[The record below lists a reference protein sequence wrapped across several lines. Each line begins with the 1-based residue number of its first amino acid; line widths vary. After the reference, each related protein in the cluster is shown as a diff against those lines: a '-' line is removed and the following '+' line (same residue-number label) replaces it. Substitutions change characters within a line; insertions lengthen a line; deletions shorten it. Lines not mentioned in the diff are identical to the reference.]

1 MKKIR
6 KILIIIMLAT
16 AINTVA
22 QSGYQSFLNGDTIQW
37 NFIHSY
43 SESGPHYFVFIATDT
58 FNIESVPCR
67 KLKSYGV
74 SNRNGIYYYHEYTS
88 AIRQY
93 LSEDTSTGRL
103 WMYFC
108 NNSDTTHFTKKLLV
122 DMSLNVGDTFTFPLY
137 NNIHDDDT
145 LVYVVDSI
153 NYINGKKHI
162 YLSHAWGW
170 NHYFFPAN
178 VFIEGVGIAEYM
190 FFPVES
196 SGWPSIPEETRVL
209 ICAFKDGN
217 LEYYDNFYRFYDE
230 TPNLSDCFPPVNG
243 ITQVGSSHI
252 KITAYPNPTKDR
264 ITFDFGG
271 AVFETLQVIN
281 TAGVVVR
288 EARLGGQTQYSLPL
302 KGLPA
307 GVYLYRL
314 QNGETAT
321 QGKFVV
327 EN

>member
-1 MKKIR
+1 MR
-6 KILIIIMLAT
+6 KILFFTLLAT
-16 AINTVA
+16 AMNAVA
-22 QSGYQSFLNGDTIQW
+22 QTGYQSFLNGDTIQW

-67 KLKSYGV
+67 KLKFYGV
-74 SNRNGIYYYHEYTS
+74 SNRNGIYYYHECTS
-88 AIRQY
+88 ATRQY

-162 YLSHAWGW
+162 YMSHAWGW

-190 FFPVES
+190 FFPIES
-196 SGWPSIPEETRVL
+196 SGWPSIPEETREL

-217 LEYYDNFYRFYDE
+217 LEYYDNFYHFYDE
-230 TPNLSDCFPPVNG
+230 TPNVSDCFPP
-243 ITQVGSSHI
+243 ISEIMQVGSTPT
-252 KITAYPNPTKDR
+252 ITAYPNPAKDR

-271 AVFETLQVIN
+271 AQFETLQVIN

-288 EARLGGQTQYSLPL
+288 EARLGGQTQYSMPL
-302 KGLPA
+302 NGLPA
-307 GVYLYRL
+307 GIYSCILS
-314 QNGETAT
+314 GKDGTAT
-321 QGKFVV
+321 QKIVV
-327 EN
+327 E